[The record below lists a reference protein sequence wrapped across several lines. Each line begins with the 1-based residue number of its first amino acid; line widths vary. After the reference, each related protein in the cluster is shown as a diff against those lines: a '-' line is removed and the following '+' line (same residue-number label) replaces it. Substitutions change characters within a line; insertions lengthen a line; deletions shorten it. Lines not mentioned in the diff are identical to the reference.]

1 VETGGSVVPKKQQEI
16 LDAFLGFLAGF
27 KLASM
32 GNDDGVPPECPDQF
46 LWNLYSQ
53 MERTGK
59 LPEAGGL
66 LDQPYMLMVELASV
80 SDAVEIQRPKPQ
92 PNMT

>member
-1 VETGGSVVPKKQQEI
+1 METGGSVVPKKQQEI
-16 LDAFLGFLAGF
+16 LDAFLGYIAGF

-32 GNDDGVPPECPDQF
+32 GNDDGVPPECPSPF
-46 LWNLYSQ
+46 LWNLYTQ
-53 MERTGK
+53 WERTGK
-59 LPEAGGL
+59 LPEDGGL

>member
-1 VETGGSVVPKKQQEI
+1 VAPGGSVVPKKQQI
-16 LDAFLGFLAGF
+16 VLDAFLGYLAGF

-32 GNDDGVPPECPDQF
+32 GVDGGEPPECPDQF

-80 SDAVEIQRPKPQ
+80 SDADEIQRPKPQ